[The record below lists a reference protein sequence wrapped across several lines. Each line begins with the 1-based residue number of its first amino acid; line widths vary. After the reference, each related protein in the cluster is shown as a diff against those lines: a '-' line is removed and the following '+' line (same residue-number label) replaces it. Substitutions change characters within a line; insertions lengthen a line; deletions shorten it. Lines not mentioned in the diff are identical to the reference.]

1 MDKKIYQIIG
11 VYTYNKEPE
20 AYLVM
25 DLETGAKSKVEL
37 DLAIRL
43 AKAGQIKNAIATTS
57 AEGKGYLRGNGCSLD
72 DLPKKEEPKRYDN
85 PLIRNYSKDTSKYV
99 VIGSVAVLNKRGI
112 AGYAIM
118 SIEDG
123 SIRIVNSETIT
134 KLINSGNICNTN
146 TNSYGTLP
154 NYIYEGNKKISLN
167 DIMRMLSENQKLH
180 SINSNLAKA
189 IEQAKSNMPKQE
201 AIKTEPNISDEIIYN
216 RIIPTLYSLK
226 GVSTE
231 TANENNDR
239 LFKLNPDAS
248 EVFYCYGDSIDKL
261 LEINKDC
268 KKVRATRISMLGEVP
283 SNKQYHRYM
292 FRVSDIRINVSD
304 DIYNGYFLN
313 IRNTLDKSGR
323 ILPINMVGTMY
334 DIIDRGFDSGK
345 NPNHAVII
353 ANSKE
358 QFTIGIGV
366 VMNSD
371 KTDYKFVV
379 KAKYGDKP
387 INLGNT
393 ELIDAKSIP
402 GNSPQEVFTNLIDMA
417 FKSAG
422 SSALGFVEFE
432 SKASN
437 DKLRNSLAHTLATY
451 YGVTA
456 DDIISLI

>member
-85 PLIRNYSKDTSKYV
+85 TLIRNYSKDTSKYV

-167 DIMRMLSENQKLH
+167 NIMYMLSENQKLH
-180 SINSNLAKA
+180 SINSNLTKA
-189 IEQAKSNMPKQE
+189 IEQAKCNTPKQE
-201 AIKTEPNISDEIIYN
+201 AIKTEPSMSDEIIYN
-216 RIIPTLYSLK
+216 RIIPVIYGLK
-226 GVSTE
+226 GISTE
-231 TANENNDR
+231 ITNENNR
-239 LFKLNPDAS
+239 QFKLNPDAS

-268 KKVRATRISMLGEVP
+268 KKVRATRISMLGEVE
-283 SNKQYHRYM
+283 SSKIYHRYM
-292 FRVSDIRINVSD
+292 FRVSDIRMTISD
-304 DIYNGYFLN
+304 DIYYGSLLN
-313 IRNTLDKSGR
+313 IKNTLDKSGR
-323 ILPINMVGTMY
+323 ILPISITGTLY
-334 DIIDRGFDSGK
+334 DIIDKEFSGGK
-345 NPNHAVII
+345 NSKQAVII

-366 VMNSD
+366 VMNSN

-387 INLGNT
+387 IDLGNS
-393 ELIDAKSIP
+393 ELIDAKSISA
-402 GNSPQEVFTNLIDMA
+402 NNPQEMFANLVDIA

-422 SSALGFVEFE
+422 SRALNFVEFD